1 MQGIAQILDMLA
13 VAHERYLTL
22 ERREKEP
29 EEIAYWKGRWEG
41 LRDLFETE

>member
-13 VAHERYLTL
+13 VAHERYLTF
-22 ERREKEP
+22 ERNEKEP
-29 EEIAYWKGRWEG
+29 ETTAYWKGRWEA